1 MVGSESCVQ
10 CQSFFRMFGT
20 LFIRKV
26 FFLLFLTMLCEERNK
41 QGNKRLKNASS
52 YEWGLGLVR
61 GSLVRTN

>member
-1 MVGSESCVQ
+1 MFGSESCVQ
-10 CQSFFRMFGT
+10 CQSFFSHVWHS
-20 LFIRKV
+20 LHQES